1 MNGTVAQVLTA
12 DPRTSATTPAHARP
26 SASSAARAP
35 PASRGPPG
43 SGRGR
48 DRRARPGPTQPR
60 DGAGHPGHQRHP
72 SRGFPGSRRPP
83 LRSVVLFQRHVTPR
97 CPPPNRSTDGFEG
110 AGVAG
115 RTVAVDISVAA
126 IEVTASDR
134 APPRALLIAAKR
146 GLVRQVGARFGA
158 LALPRG

>member
-1 MNGTVAQVLTA
+1 EFNYLTLHDA
-12 DPRTSATTPAHARP
+12 LPI
-26 SASSAARAP
+26 
-35 PASRGPPG
+35 
-43 SGRGR
+43 
-48 DRRARPGPTQPR
+48 
-60 DGAGHPGHQRHP
+60 
-72 SRGFPGSRRPP
+72 
-83 LRSVVLFQRHVTPR
+83 FQRHVTPR

-158 LALPRG
+158 LRSEEHTSELQSREK